1 MKLSIVTTMYYS
13 APYLQ
18 EFYERIKKSAEKVT
32 DNYEIIFVDDGS
44 PDKSLDLAVQFHQSD
59 PHVKVIELS
68 RNFGHH
74 KAIMCGLEHA
84 TGKFVFLIDCD
95 LEESPELLNHFW
107 NELENKSCD
116 VVYGVQKH
124 RDDKLMSRF
133 FGSLYYHVVNALS
146 PVKIPH
152 NLTTVRLMSKSYV
165 KSLLKFIEREINIAH
180 LWVTTGYNQV
190 EIEVDKKKKDTTTY
204 NLHRK
209 LSIVINSIVSFSD
222 RPLYYLFIFGFIVS
236 FISFL
241 YSILLI
247 VRHFFFS
254 VAVEGWVSIMISI
267 WFSCGLIML
276 SIGVL
281 GVYLSKIFV
290 ETKQRPR
297 VIIKEIYKTSDLK

>member
-13 APYLQ
+13 APYLK
-18 EFYERIKKSAEKVT
+18 EFYERIKKSAEKIT
-32 DNYEIIFVDDGS
+32 DDYEIIFVDDGS
-44 PDKSLDLAVQFHQSD
+44 PDKSLDIAVQFHQSD
-59 PHVKVIELS
+59 PRVKVIELS

-84 TGKFVFLIDCD
+84 TGEFVFLIDCD
-95 LEESPELLNHFW
+95 LEESPELLNQFW
-107 NELENKSCD
+107 QDLNSKKCD
-116 VVYGVQKH
+116 VVYGVQAK
-124 RDDKLMSRF
+124 RNGKLISRCL
-133 FGSLYYHVVNALS
+133 GSLYYHFVNALS
-146 PVKIPH
+146 PVKIPY
-152 NLTTVRLMSKSYV
+152 NLATVRLMSKSYV
-165 KSLLKFIEREINIAH
+165 RSLLKFTEREINISH

-297 VIIKEIYKTSDLK
+297 VIIKEIYKTKDLK